1 MIPARP
7 EPCPRCQTRT
17 CMRYACDPF
26 AVLPE
31 PASLGVDDI
40 RAAIGEGIDLVRSAK
55 ATARALWG
63 HAENA
68 WAADKPVLADSY
80 AADAERVSLQG
91 YIAENHLYALGRRLT
106 AALVA

>member
-40 RAAIGEGIDLVRSAK
+40 RAAIGEGIEIQASLGASPPF
-55 ATARALWG
+55 TISSGNGALPLEG
-63 HAENA
+63 F
-68 WAADKPVLADSY
+68 
-80 AADAERVSLQG
+80 
-91 YIAENHLYALGRRLT
+91 
-106 AALVA
+106 